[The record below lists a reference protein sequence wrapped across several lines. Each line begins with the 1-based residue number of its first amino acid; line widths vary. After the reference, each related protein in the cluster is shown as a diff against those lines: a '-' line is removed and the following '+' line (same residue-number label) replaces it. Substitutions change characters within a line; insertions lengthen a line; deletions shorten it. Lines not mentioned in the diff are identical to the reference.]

1 METVTFVALPAASR
15 SWTSIFFMAED
26 QLGYCSRS
34 VRTALT
40 SAAAASIVI
49 ECEDWSLMGRGYL
62 FRLPDSNRYFSAMNE
77 IFQPALEPA
86 ATAGNLTNLVAER
99 AWFEPERIMVSRP
112 LGDGWQPV
120 SARELEAEI
129 RATAKGLIAA
139 GVNIGDRVA
148 IMARTRYEWTILDFA
163 IWFAGGVTVPIY
175 ETSSAEQVDWIMT
188 DSHSV
193 AIIVE
198 TPQLRD
204 LVKPVLPSFT
214 ANIWTMTE
222 NVLAQLAYLGRD
234 VSDAEIDR
242 RRGALNPDSLATLI
256 YTSGTTGKPKGV
268 QLTHGNFLAECGN
281 VVQGAADLFMKPG
294 GSTLLFLPV
303 AHVFGRMVQIGSIRA
318 GLHLAHCGDVLGRL
332 TTDLASFKP
341 TFVLAVPRIFEKV
354 YNGAEAKADAAGKG
368 AIFRKAAA
376 VAIEYSQ
383 ALDSGKISPTL
394 RIKHALFDKLVYSKI
409 RHGLGGRVEAA
420 ISGGAP
426 LGERLGH
433 FYRGAGIRVLEGYGL
448 TETTAG
454 ATLNLTTAHRVG
466 SVGKPIPGT
475 TIKIADDGEVLIK
488 GPIVMR
494 GYWQNDAANKE
505 VFTDDG
511 YFRSGDL
518 GKLDEEG
525 FLYIVGRKKELIVT
539 SGGKNVAP
547 AVLEDRLRAHPLVSQ
562 CIVVGDNQPYIA
574 ALVTIDPEAIK
585 SWIAA
590 NKKDGATVA
599 DLTKDPDLIAVIQT
613 AVDEA
618 NKAVSRAES
627 IRKFTIL
634 PVDFTIAGGHLTA
647 KLSVKRHVVQKEFA
661 KEIADLFA

>member
-1 METVTFVALPAASR
+1 
-15 SWTSIFFMAED
+15 
-26 QLGYCSRS
+26 
-34 VRTALT
+34 
-40 SAAAASIVI
+40 
-49 ECEDWSLMGRGYL
+49 
-62 FRLPDSNRYFSAMNE
+62 MNE

-383 ALDSGKISPTL
+383 ALDIGKISPAL